1 MGQNYFIGLLNG
13 GDNKMI
19 DEKKLKEAENR
30 VKQFISEGIIKSK
43 GKPEHVDFFIKN
55 ADNSIDS
62 AKALF
67 ELSTNP
73 QKQESLG
80 FTSFNGLL
88 WVVNASYYSMFY
100 MARALLE
107 NSGIKIKADL
117 SIHAVTFDAVI
128 YYFYL
133 TGKLQKEFLE
143 DFIEAKEDA
152 AELLG
157 KQKADELMEAYFFEK
172 KKRGVFTYDMGTVLV
187 QSKAKTSLERAQKF
201 RRELKKIIDK
211 SKK

>member
-1 MGQNYFIGLLNG
+1 ML
-13 GDNKMI
+13 
-19 DEKKLKEAENR
+19 DEKKLKETESR
-30 VKQFISEGIIKSK
+30 VKRFISEGIIKTK
-43 GKPEHVDFFIKN
+43 EKPEHADFFLKN
-55 ADNSIDS
+55 ADDSIDS

-67 ELSTNP
+67 ELSTDGE
-73 QKQESLG
+73 KQQSLG

-107 NSGIKIKADL
+107 IGGIKIKTSL

-143 DFIEAKEDA
+143 EFIEAKEDA

-157 KQKADELMEAYFFEK
+157 KQKADELMEGYFFEK
-172 KKRGVFTYDMGTVLV
+172 NKRSTFTYDMGSVLV

-201 RRELKKIIDK
+201 RREIKKIIDK
-211 SKK
+211 GRK

>member
-1 MGQNYFIGLLNG
+1 MLG
-13 GDNKMI
+13 
-19 DEKKLKEAENR
+19 EKKLKEAESR
-30 VKQFISEGIIKSK
+30 IKQFISEGIIKSR
-43 GKPEHVDFFIKN
+43 GNPEHVDFFIKN
-55 ADNSIDS
+55 ADDSIDS

-67 ELSTNP
+67 ELSTNSE
-73 QKQESLG
+73 KQESLG
-80 FTSFNGLL
+80 FTTFNGLL

-107 NSGIKIKADL
+107 NGGIKIKADL
-117 SIHAVTFDAVI
+117 SIHAVTFDAMI

-157 KQKADELMEAYFFEK
+157 KQKADELMEDYFFEK
-172 KKRGVFTYDMGTVLV
+172 KKRGIFTYDMGTVLV
-187 QSKAKTSLERAQKF
+187 ESKAKTSLERAQKF
-201 RRELKKIIDK
+201 RRELKKIINK
-211 SKK
+211 NRK

>member
-1 MGQNYFIGLLNG
+1 ML
-13 GDNKMI
+13 
-19 DEKKLKEAENR
+19 DEKKLKEVDSR
-30 VKQFISEGIIKSK
+30 VKQFIRGNIINSK
-43 GKPEHVDFFIKN
+43 GKPEHVKFFIKN
-55 ADNSIDS
+55 ADDSIDS

-67 ELSTNP
+67 ELSTDHK
-73 QKQESLG
+73 KQESLG

-107 NSGIKIKADL
+107 NGGIKIKTEL
-117 SIHAVTFDAVI
+117 SIHAVTFDAMI
-128 YYFYL
+128 YYFYF

-157 KQKADELMEAYFFEK
+157 KQKADELMEEYFFEK
-172 KKRGVFTYDMGTVLV
+172 KKRGTFTYDMGTVLV
-187 QSKAKTSLERAQKF
+187 ESKAKTSLERAQRF
-201 RRELKKIIDK
+201 MREIKKIIDK
-211 SKK
+211 NRSQK

>member
-1 MGQNYFIGLLNG
+1 ML
-13 GDNKMI
+13 
-19 DEKKLKEAENR
+19 DEKKLKEAESR
-30 VKQFISEGIIKSK
+30 VKQLISEGIIKSK
-43 GKPEHVDFFIKN
+43 GKPEHVDFFMKN
-55 ADNSIDS
+55 ADDSIDS

-73 QKQESLG
+73 EKHKSLG
-80 FTSFNGLL
+80 FTTFNGLL
-88 WVVNASYYSMFY
+88 WAVNASYYSMFY

-107 NSGIKIKADL
+107 NGGIKIKADL
-117 SIHAVTFDAVI
+117 SIHAVTFDAMI

-157 KQKADELMEAYFFEK
+157 KQKADELMEDYFFEK
-172 KKRGVFTYDMGTVLV
+172 KKRGTFTYDMGTVLV
-187 QSKAKTSLERAQKF
+187 ESKAKTSLERAQKF
-201 RRELKKIIDK
+201 RSELKKIIGK
-211 SKK
+211 SRK